1 MEKNNI
7 KRGRGRPRILTDEE
21 RKNNKTKC
29 MLGKEWYCDICNT
42 GINYTLA
49 GKHCHLKTKKHIK
62 NNSIQKMMINILL
75 QPI

>member
-1 MEKNNI
+1 
-7 KRGRGRPRILTDEE
+7 
-21 RKNNKTKC
+21 

-62 NNSIQKMMINILL
+62 HNAKHIVNRHIIEK
-75 QPI
+75 